1 MDKKAKQAL
10 REVTAER
17 FKKSKAVLV
26 AEYRGLTVEELTLLR
41 VSLRKAS
48 AEFKVVKNR
57 IAKKA
62 ISIEVQDLEGLSGK
76 IVGPVG
82 LICSYGQDSAQVTKA
97 VLDFEKDHPNF
108 KVTGGHMEG
117 SVLSKAD
124 LEAIASLPSKEVLLA
139 KIIGSLVSPHR
150 GLLGVLN
157 GVPRSLVQVI
167 NAIKD
172 KKTS

>member
-1 MDKKAKQAL
+1 MDKKAKQQL
-10 REVTAER
+10 REVAADR

-26 AEYRGLTVEELTLLR
+26 AEYRGLTVEELTQLR

-62 ISIEVQDLEGLSGK
+62 ISIDVQDLEGLSSK
-76 IVGPVG
+76 LVGPVG
-82 LICSYGQDSAQVTKA
+82 LICSYGDSAQVTKA

-108 KVTGGHMEG
+108 KVTAGHMEG
-117 SVLSKAD
+117 TTLSKAD